1 MTAVADARTEHVFKL
16 LVTGPFAAGKTSLI
30 QAISQTPIVET
41 DVDTTGSEAT
51 VKDRTTVAMD
61 FGTFAIDDG
70 DVRLLLFGTPGQRR
84 FWFMTDIMKGDVD
97 AVIFVV
103 DAEAEDTHADAGA
116 AMRSLLRD
124 IRVPVV
130 VAVNRC
136 DDREDAKRIAR
147 RLGALASE
155 ASVPCQLI
163 QPPSAREVATE
174 ALLSVLDRMERS
186 HSSVHDPL
194 DRVLALAA
202 AG

>member
-1 MTAVADARTEHVFKL
+1 
-16 LVTGPFAAGKTSLI
+16 
-30 QAISQTPIVET
+30 
-41 DVDTTGSEAT
+41 
-51 VKDRTTVAMD
+51 
-61 FGTFAIDDG
+61 DDG
-70 DVRLLLFGTPGQRR
+70 DVRLLMFGTPGQRR
-84 FWFMTDIMKGDVD
+84 FWFMTDIMKGAVD

-136 DDREDAKRIAR
+136 DDRENAR
-147 RLGALASE
+147 RLARQLGALASE

-163 QPPSAREVATE
+163 RAPSAREVATE
-174 ALLSVLDRMERS
+174 ALLSVLDRMERE
-186 HSSVHDPL
+186 HASVHDPL